1 MKEVTCMCGWQTRG
15 TEDEIVAAIQE
26 HGEQVHGR
34 RPTREEGPCARGR
47 SRRYRWR
54 CRNRLIATRS
64 CSLTRR

>member
-34 RPTREEGPCARGR
+34 RPTREEVLALAVDLGDTGGDAGT
-47 SRRYRWR
+47 
-54 CRNRLIATRS
+54 A
-64 CSLTRR
+64 